1 MSNKVPRKT
10 PRQIFASLFI
20 LFFSSTFITPDSSAR
35 DGTANSLY
43 VQAGS
48 PETVIASDFA
58 GQFVRQGKEC
68 YQQGDIQGAID
79 YFARVLLLDRANKTA
94 RESMILMS
102 ARSSLP
108 AVQRI
113 QLFLSEDL
121 LVFNEKLG
129 KQLIFLAARRDAL
142 TASLI
147 QQNYPQTL
155 IDQKF
160 QAIRDR
166 SFFSTENRGAG
177 VSSAS
182 TLEVLNKSLI
192 TEKERLS
199 RELVCVREQLVWLR
213 PIGSL
218 WEEEP
223 QNPDTHVSRPPRLD
237 DPGEAWQQIAGVRE
251 ELSELRKQV
260 EALQQDVKHKDDKI
274 TALTKQVV
282 EFALKLTEREMILSE
297 KINAL
302 GSLHE
307 AYAELQSR
315 QELSKFLTELGQK
328 ILEEKNVQI
337 QSLQEGLAALQ
348 ADTARHTTEI
358 NGLIA
363 AKDQALEQWEKIL
376 AIYQVKLKD
385 AARTVNAGNED
396 IATLQEQL
404 ARVRTKLFEKETALE
419 KTKEKLVSLEKQ
431 FQSVVSD
438 PK

>member
-1 MSNKVPRKT
+1 MSNKVPRKI
-10 PRQIFASLFI
+10 PRQIFASLLI
-20 LFFSSTFITPDSSAR
+20 LFFCSTFITPDSCAR
-35 DGTANSLY
+35 DVPANSLY
-43 VQAGS
+43 VRAGS

-58 GQFVRQGKEC
+58 GQFVRQGKKC

-79 YFARVLLLDRANKTA
+79 HFARALLLDRSNKTA
-94 RESMILMS
+94 RESMILIS

-108 AVQRI
+108 AAQRI

-129 KQLIFLAARRDAL
+129 KRLIFFTAQRDAL
-142 TASLI
+142 TTSLI

-166 SFFSTENRGAG
+166 YLFPANFRGAG

-182 TLEVLNKSLI
+182 TLEALNRSLI

-199 RELVCVREQLVWLR
+199 RELSCVREQLAWLR
-213 PIGSL
+213 PVGSSRGEPTGL
-218 WEEEP
+218 REEP
-223 QNPDTHVSRPPRLD
+223 QKPDTQVSRPQKVN

-260 EALQQDVKHKDDKI
+260 EILQQDVKHKDDKI

-282 EFALKLTEREMILSE
+282 EFSLKLTEREMVLSE
-297 KINAL
+297 KVNAL
-302 GSLHE
+302 GSLHD

-315 QELSKFLTELGQK
+315 QELGQK

-348 ADTARHTTEI
+348 ADTALHTKEI

-363 AKDQALEQWEKIL
+363 AKDQALDQWEKIL
-376 AIYQVKLKD
+376 AIYQGKLKD
-385 AARTVNAGNED
+385 ATRTIDARNED
-396 IATLQEQL
+396 ISTLQEQL
-404 ARVRTKLFEKETALE
+404 AMVRTKLFEKETALE

>member
-1 MSNKVPRKT
+1 MSSKVLHKIF
-10 PRQIFASLFI
+10 RQIFASFLI
-20 LFFSSTFITPDSSAR
+20 FFFFSTFITPDSCAR
-35 DGTANSLY
+35 DVTANSLY
-43 VQAGS
+43 VRAGS
-48 PETVIASDFA
+48 PETVIVE
-58 GQFVRQGKEC
+58 QFVRQGKKC

-79 YFARVLLLDRANKTA
+79 HFARALLLDQSNKTA
-94 RESMILMS
+94 RENMILMS
-102 ARSSLP
+102 TWSSLP
-108 AVQRI
+108 ATQRI

-121 LVFNEKLG
+121 LIFNEKLE
-129 KQLIFLAARRDAL
+129 KRLNFLAARRDAL

-166 SFFSTENRGAG
+166 FLFSTDDRGAG

-182 TLEVLNKSLI
+182 TLEALNKSLI

-199 RELVCVREQLVWLR
+199 RELSCVREQLAWLR
-213 PIGSL
+213 PAGSSRGEPL
-218 WEEEP
+218 GLREEP
-223 QNPDTHVSRPPRLD
+223 QKPDTQVSRLQKVN

-251 ELSELRKQV
+251 ELSKLRRQV
-260 EALQQDVKHKDDKI
+260 ETLQQNVERKDDKI

-282 EFALKLTEREMILSE
+282 EFSLKLTEREMVLSE
-297 KINAL
+297 KVNAL
-302 GSLHE
+302 SSLHE
-307 AYAELQSR
+307 ASAELQSR
-315 QELSKFLTELGQK
+315 QELGQK

-348 ADTARHTTEI
+348 ADTALHTKEI

-363 AKDQALEQWEKIL
+363 ANDQALDQWEKIL
-376 AIYQVKLKD
+376 AIYQGKLKD
-385 AARTVNAGNED
+385 ATLTIDARNEE
-396 IATLQEQL
+396 ISTLQEQL
-404 ARVRTKLFEKETALE
+404 AMVRAKLFEKETVLE

>member
-1 MSNKVPRKT
+1 MSNKVPRKI
-10 PRQIFASLFI
+10 PRQIFASLLI
-20 LFFSSTFITPDSSAR
+20 LFFCSTFITPDSCAR
-35 DGTANSLY
+35 DVTANSLY
-43 VQAGS
+43 GRSGS
-48 PETVIASDFA
+48 PETVIVEQS
-58 GQFVRQGKEC
+58 VRQGKKR

-79 YFARVLLLDRANKTA
+79 SFARALLLDRSNKTA
-94 RESMILMS
+94 RESMILIS
-102 ARSSLP
+102 ARSSFP
-108 AVQRI
+108 AAQRI

-129 KQLIFLAARRDAL
+129 KRLNFFTAQRDAL
-142 TASLI
+142 TTSLI

-166 SFFSTENRGAG
+166 SLFSTENRGAG
-177 VSSAS
+177 VSSAN
-182 TLEVLNKSLI
+182 TLEALNRSLI

-199 RELVCVREQLVWLR
+199 RELSCVRQQLAWLR
-213 PIGSL
+213 PLGSL
-218 WEEEP
+218 REEP
-223 QNPDTHVSRPPRLD
+223 QKPDTQVSRPQKVD

-251 ELSELRKQV
+251 ELSELRRRV

-274 TALTKQVV
+274 TALTKQVI
-282 EFALKLTEREMILSE
+282 EFSLKLTEREMVLSE
-297 KINAL
+297 KVNAL

-315 QELSKFLTELGQK
+315 QELGQT

-348 ADTARHTTEI
+348 ADTALHTKEI

-363 AKDQALEQWEKIL
+363 AKDQTLDQWEKIL
-376 AIYQVKLKD
+376 AIYQGKLKD
-385 AARTVNAGNED
+385 TTLTIDARNED
-396 IATLQEQL
+396 IATLQGQL
-404 ARVRTKLFEKETALE
+404 AMVHTKLFEKETALK